1 MSDTVSGA
9 VIISS
14 LGSDGPTFLF
24 PDAADTAASD
34 ALHVPGG
41 AYTEPTSFG
50 LMVDF
55 RTLSPDFQVATP
67 SADPTDLP
75 SSVSGYMALL
85 PDEPPPNVAGA
96 MHES

>member
-9 VIISS
+9 VIVSS
-14 LGSDGPTFLF
+14 LGSVGPTFLF
-24 PDAADTAASD
+24 PDVPDPIASD

-41 AYTEPTSFG
+41 AYTEPTSFA
-50 LMVDF
+50 LIVDF
-55 RTLSPDFQVATP
+55 GTLSPDLQDATP

-75 SSVSGYMALL
+75 SSVSGYVALL
-85 PDEPPPNVAGA
+85 PDDPPPNVAGA

>member
-9 VIISS
+9 VIVSS

-24 PDAADTAASD
+24 PDASDTVASD

-41 AYTEPTSFG
+41 AYLEPTSFG

-55 RTLSPDFQVATP
+55 RTLSPDLQVVTP
-67 SADPTDLP
+67 AADPTDLS
-75 SSVSGYMALL
+75 SSVSGYTALL
-85 PDEPPPNVAGA
+85 PDEPPSNVAGA
-96 MHES
+96 MYET